1 MSDQINEPMKAPGA
15 QPTGPGTGGP
25 GEGEHVAKL
34 DGDLGSFFALPPFKA
49 DEALVKLRRDLR
61 EFKALAEKGTGDVVR
76 FEWKGLPV
84 IELSLAPAPDG
95 AKPAPKPAMMLALA
109 KKPSQ
114 RPDWARHTLTSS
126 AEVRKLLDEVKRS
139 LKRWDDE
146 D

>member
-1 MSDQINEPMKAPGA
+1 MNDDVSD
-15 QPTGPGTGGP
+15 
-25 GEGEHVAKL
+25 
-34 DGDLGSFFALPPFKA
+34 FFALPPFKA

-61 EFKALAEKGTGDVVR
+61 ELKPLAEKGTGSPIR

-84 IELSLAPAPDG
+84 IELSQPPGD
-95 AKPAPKPAMMLALA
+95 KPALAVSLA

-114 RPDWARHTLTSS
+114 RPDWLKQTLTSS
-126 AEVRKLLDEVKRS
+126 AEVRKWLEEFKRC

>member
-1 MSDQINEPMKAPGA
+1 MSGQQDDAS
-15 QPTGPGTGGP
+15 
-25 GEGEHVAKL
+25 
-34 DGDLGSFFALPPFKA
+34 DFFALPPFKA

-61 EFKALAEKGTGDVVR
+61 ELKQLAERGTGSTVR

-84 IELSLAPAPDG
+84 LEISVGAHPDG
-95 AKPAPKPAMMLALA
+95 KPVVAAMLA

-114 RPDWARHTLTSS
+114 RPDWVRHTLASS
-126 AEVRKLLDEVKRS
+126 AEVRKWLDEVRRS

>member
-1 MSDQINEPMKAPGA
+1 MSE
-15 QPTGPGTGGP
+15 
-25 GEGEHVAKL
+25 
-34 DGDLGSFFALPPFKA
+34 DLSDFFALPPFKA

-61 EFKALAEKGTGDVVR
+61 ELKPLVEKGTGELVR

-84 IELSLAPAPDG
+84 IELSLQSGD
-95 AKPAPKPAMMLALA
+95 KPALAVSLA

-114 RPDWARHTLTSS
+114 RPDWLKQTLASS
-126 AEVRKLLDEVKRS
+126 AEVRKWLDELKRS

>member
-1 MSDQINEPMKAPGA
+1 MSD
-15 QPTGPGTGGP
+15 
-25 GEGEHVAKL
+25 
-34 DGDLGSFFALPPFKA
+34 DLSDFFALPPFQA

-61 EFKALAEKGTGDVVR
+61 TLKALAEKGTGDVIR

-84 IELSLAPAPDG
+84 IELSLAAPAEG
-95 AKPAPKPAMMLALA
+95 AKPALKLALV

-139 LKRWDDE
+139 LQRWDDE